1 MQQKIVH
8 ILKTHPNLGEKIMEL
23 PQIILMVGG
32 LGLFLFGMKM
42 MSNGLTIVAGDS
54 MQNILQRATSN
65 RFFAVAVGIVA
76 TVVIGS
82 STATTIMTVSFVNSG
97 MLNLMQSI
105 GIIMGANVGTTAS
118 GLLIAFRIDA
128 YAPLF
133 IFVGVI
139 MYLFVKKRSIKNVG
153 YVILGF
159 GVLFFGIT
167 TLGGPLREL
176 SRQPGFQAMLTAFE
190 NPVLAIL
197 AGFVF
202 TALVQS
208 SSAASGILIAMHL
221 PSLYYPYHYV
231 APIPFA
237 TAAFI
242 LLGVN
247 IGTSV
252 TTLIASIPANRESK
266 RAALF
271 HIMYDI
277 IGSIVFGTLIFVIP
291 AILGWFESTWVDPS
305 TRVAMFHI
313 LYNVATMILLLP
325 FVRQVAKLM
334 EKIVPKKRNGKG
346 EIFEKR
352 LLYLD
357 SQVRS
362 TPSASAMQARREV
375 ERMAG
380 LALENYRLS
389 IEIFL
394 GRNAKL
400 VDDAMSNEKVINY
413 LNHEITRNL
422 VRISGMY
429 LAVADNKMVGS
440 LYHVVNDI
448 ERVGDHAENIVEFSQ
463 AYVENGKVFS
473 DEAIVELTNVSKSVD
488 ELLERAIAVFSAGE
502 YNSQEMENIHLA
514 EKAMD
519 VEIVQYKEAHIKR
532 MEKGTCSPTSGMLYV
547 NMLTDLERIAD
558 HATNIAY
565 SLRYQS
571 R

>member
-1 MQQKIVH
+1 
-8 ILKTHPNLGEKIMEL
+8 MEL
-23 PQIILMVGG
+23 SQIILMVGG

-42 MSNGLTIVAGDS
+42 MSSGLTIVAGDS

-76 TVVIGS
+76 TIAINS

-105 GIIMGANVGTTAS
+105 GIIMGANVGTTLT
-118 GLLIAFRIDA
+118 GHFIAFRIDA

-133 IFVGVI
+133 IFIGVI
-139 MYLFVKKRSIKNVG
+139 MYLFVKKRSIKNIG

-167 TLGGPLREL
+167 TLGAPLREL
-176 SRQPGFQAMLTAFE
+176 SRQPGFQALITAFA
-190 NPVLAIL
+190 NPVLALL

-202 TALVQS
+202 TAIVQS
-208 SSAASGILIAMHL
+208 STAASGILITLQLAAAYD
-221 PSLYYPYHYV
+221 PSV
-231 APIPFA
+231 EPIPFA

-277 IGSIVFGTLIFVIP
+277 IGSIVFGTLIFLIP
-291 AILGWFESTWVDPS
+291 QILGWFETTWTEPA
-305 TRVAMFHI
+305 RQVAMFHT
-313 LYNVATMILLLP
+313 LYNIATMFLLLP

-334 EKIVPKKRNGKG
+334 EKIVPKKKNGKG
-346 EIFEKR
+346 EVFEKK
-352 LLYLD
+352 LLYID
-357 SQVRS
+357 SRVRS